1 MHRFDELATKLS
13 IVGGLAGAPIA
24 KLVRLVKFLKM
35 VNMVKVKM
43 AVDFATIV
51 LSAKGQA
58 AAMGATTRED

>member
-1 MHRFDELATKLS
+1 
-13 IVGGLAGAPIA
+13 
-24 KLVRLVKFLKM
+24 M
-35 VNMVKVKM
+35 VTMVKVKM